1 MQRISRQSSVGRPGE
16 DAGPLNPLYFCP
28 ANRDGSALH
37 MPDQELRPVTDSEF
51 LQWLRAE
58 SRAHSNRLD
67 HDPEDLRPHFDLSR
81 SLAVI
86 EGSNIVGG
94 CQCHQLEM
102 SIPGGA
108 SAVGGVSNVAVQP
121 THTRQGIMSRMMLR
135 QFNDMHEWGEPLA
148 ALFAS
153 ESAIYGRF
161 GYGVGTQHEFWK
173 IDRHHNAYA
182 RKYETPGR
190 IRFVE
195 PDEIARELPGVYD
208 RATAGR
214 PGVFPKPP
222 HKWDEESRTPDAHD
236 PQPRVRGRGRGGLF
250 YAAYEQDGRLD
261 GYVAYRSNRPTITVN
276 ELMAVTREAATALWR
291 FCFDID
297 LMGETEAIKRP
308 LDDPLPW
315 MLADP
320 RRLQRTIRDG
330 VWIRIV
336 DAAAALEQ
344 RSYAEPGRLAL
355 RVRDGHCPWNE
366 NCFALDGSPEGAT
379 ARTTSESPDLTVH
392 ASALASAYLGTVS
405 FSTLSGAGLV
415 DEHTSGALDRAD
427 RMFAVPLQPWTP
439 FSF

>member
-1 MQRISRQSSVGRPGE
+1 
-16 DAGPLNPLYFCP
+16 
-28 ANRDGSALH
+28 
-37 MPDQELRPVTDSEF
+37 MPDQELRPVTDDEF

-67 HDPEDLRPHFDLSR
+67 HEPEDLRPHFDLSR
-81 SLAVI
+81 SLAVF
-86 EGSNIVGG
+86 EDGNIVGG
-94 CQCHQLEM
+94 CQCHQLRM
-102 SIPGGA
+102 SIPGGT

-135 QFNDMHEWGEPLA
+135 QFNDMHDWGEPLA

-161 GYGVGTQHEFWK
+161 GYGVGTQHEFWR

-190 IRFVE
+190 ILFVE
-195 PDEIARELPGVYD
+195 PDEVPDKLPDVYD

-222 HKWDEESRTPDAHD
+222 HKWEEEARAPDAHD

-250 YAAYEQDGRLD
+250 YAAYEEYGRLE
-261 GYVAYRSNRPTITVN
+261 GYASYRSHRPTITVN

-320 RRLQRTIRDG
+320 RRLQRTVRDG

-344 RSYAEPGRLAL
+344 RNYAEPGRLVL
-355 RVRDGHCPWNE
+355 QVKDRHCPWNE
-366 NCFALDGSPEGAT
+366 NCLALDGSPEGAT
-379 ARTTSESPDLTVH
+379 VRTTSGSPDLTVH
-392 ASALASAYLGTVS
+392 TAALASAYLGTVS

-415 DEHTSGALDRAD
+415 DEHKAGALAHAD

>member
-1 MQRISRQSSVGRPGE
+1 
-16 DAGPLNPLYFCP
+16 
-28 ANRDGSALH
+28 
-37 MPDQELRPVTDSEF
+37 MPEQELRPVTDDEF

-81 SLAVI
+81 SLAVF
-86 EGSNIVGG
+86 EGRNIVGG
-94 CQCHQLEM
+94 CQCHQLQM
-102 SIPGGA
+102 SIPGGT

-121 THTRQGIMSRMMLR
+121 THTRQGIMSRMMRR

-161 GYGVGTQHEFWK
+161 GYGVATQHEFWR

-182 RKYETPGR
+182 RQYETPGQ
-190 IRFVE
+190 IVFVE
-195 PDEIARELPGVYD
+195 PDEIAKKLPEVY
-208 RATAGR
+208 RRVTADR

-222 HKWDEESRTPDAHD
+222 HKWEEESRAPEAND
-236 PQPRVRGRGRGGLF
+236 PEPRVRGRGRGGVF
-250 YAAYEQDGRLD
+250 YAAYEQDGRID
-261 GYVAYRSNRPTITVN
+261 GYVSYRSNRPTITVTD
-276 ELMAVTREAATALWR
+276 LMAATREAATALWR

-320 RRLQRTIRDG
+320 RRLQRTVRDG

-344 RSYAEPGRLAL
+344 RRYAEPGRIVLQ
-355 RVRDGHCPWNE
+355 VRDPLCPWND
-366 NCFALDGSPEGAT
+366 NCLELDGSPDGAT
-379 ARTTSESPDLTVH
+379 IRPTKASPDITIDT
-392 ASALASAYLGTVS
+392 SALASAYLGTTT
-405 FSTLSGAGLV
+405 FTTLEGAGLA
-415 DEHTSGALDRAD
+415 EEYTSGALLRAD

-439 FSF
+439 FNF